1 MSELYSWKVC
11 YTPRLIFKISIKIK
25 NSIILKMS
33 IIINLSKISYLS
45 LGLNFSKTKLKIKK
59 LRLKVDPSGNVGQE
73 NLISR
78 DFYLCC

>member
-1 MSELYSWKVC
+1 
-11 YTPRLIFKISIKIK
+11 
-25 NSIILKMS
+25 MS

-45 LGLNFSKTKLKIKK
+45 LGLNFSKSKLKIKK